1 MAGLTQ
7 GWAELRAAA
16 REFFRRHWRDLL
28 PIRDWMRLSE
38 ETFHL
43 LLAGVIGVIGGL
55 TNLGYHWCSRLVQ
68 FLMLAGTGDLPDIAE
83 QLEPWQRLMIPTVGA
98 LAAGLVLHGRGRRDV
113 VRGGVGPGGVGLVL
127 HVGLRLIGNP
137 GLSNL
142 LEVVVAGDGRLPL
155 RTSLI
160 NTAASICSINTGASI
175 GREGAI
181 IQLSSTL
188 ASKL

>member
-98 LAAGLVLHGRGRRDV
+98 LAAGPVL
-113 VRGGVGPGGVGLVL
+113 P
-127 HVGLRLIGNP
+127 VGLRLIGHL
-137 GLSNL
+137 GLGNL
-142 LEVVVAGDGRLPL
+142 LEGVVAGDGRLPL
-155 RTSLI
+155 RVGLVNGVSSMV
-160 NTAASICSINTGASI
+160 SISTGASI
-175 GREGAI
+175 GREGLI
-181 IQLSSTL
+181 IQLAATL
-188 ASKL
+188 ASKLGQLANWPPYRSEEHTSELQS